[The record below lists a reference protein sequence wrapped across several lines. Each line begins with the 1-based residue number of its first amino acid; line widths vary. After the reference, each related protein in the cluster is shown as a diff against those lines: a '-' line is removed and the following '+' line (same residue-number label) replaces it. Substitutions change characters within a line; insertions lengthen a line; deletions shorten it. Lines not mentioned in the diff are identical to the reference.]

1 MTESLNL
8 GSSLLVTLVGMAI
21 VFLGLV
27 ILIFL
32 IKALVKVTE
41 NKKKQQTPAPA
52 PVQAAPSVGASE
64 ETEETD
70 DLELVAVISAALSV
84 VLEKQPSGFVVRHI
98 RRIPPAWRS

>member
-21 VFLGLV
+21 VFLG
-27 ILIFL
+27 
-32 IKALVKVTE
+32 
-41 NKKKQQTPAPA
+41 KQQTPAPA